1 MLKCLE
7 EIVDELPTTKLGRT
21 NPAMPTPAKKS
32 FRNSAAFGKRMEYWI
47 IGNMLK
53 EGLDVYVPLV
63 DDHAVDAIVKRHDGS
78 TALIQIKARSKNV
91 VAGDAALF
99 AAIPHE
105 EVRSN
110 YWFVFYSE
118 RMDAMWIMTSEEF
131 DREAVKNKTGKNI
144 GLRSIWFNG
153 KRKNKITGETEEY
166 CKPQWEKYLAKDFER
181 IAKSAT

>member
-1 MLKCLE
+1 MNE
-7 EIVDELPTTKLGRT
+7 
-21 NPAMPTPAKKS
+21 KKS

-78 TALIQIKARSKNV
+78 TALIQIKARSSEV
-91 VAGDAALF
+91 VDGDAALF

-105 EVRSN
+105 EIRAN

-118 RMDAMWIMTSEEF
+118 RMGMMWIMTSDEF
-131 DREAVKNKTGKNI
+131 TREAVVNKTGKNV
-144 GLRSIWFNG
+144 GKRSIWFNG
-153 KRKNKITGETEEY
+153 NRMNKATGKKEEY
-166 CKPQWEKYLAKDFER
+166 CKPQWEKYLATDFSR
-181 IAKSAT
+181 IAAEN